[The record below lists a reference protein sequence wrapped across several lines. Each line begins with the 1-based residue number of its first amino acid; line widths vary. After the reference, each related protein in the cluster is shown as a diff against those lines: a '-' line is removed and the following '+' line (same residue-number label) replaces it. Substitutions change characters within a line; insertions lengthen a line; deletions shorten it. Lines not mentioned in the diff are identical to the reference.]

1 MDVAEPTMIPPT
13 QVDDAKIAIA
23 EIDNPIAPP
32 NQLEQPPPTA
42 VTAEPPTD
50 AEDAPR
56 RPRRNVPRANYKD
69 ALILGL
75 DTPWKQKQVRF
86 NV

>member
-32 NQLEQPPPTA
+32 NQLGQPPPTA
-42 VTAEPPTD
+42 VTAAPPTD
-50 AEDAPR
+50 VEDAPK